1 MDPSFRDQFG
11 NVNRWFLTTVNQP
24 QFKKVLGEVKL
35 CETMAKFDGRSIT
48 VADQHHTVH
57 VIEGNG
63 CEVGQSSLLDSLD
76 SIYKWLFY
84 CQMTVASLHSCWY
97 FNYGSCIVKA
107 TWRPCTVKLAAK
119 WWALELVPYSSAGGL
134 STTGTARR
142 YPWQPCEREPPLHAA
157 TTWHRHTDKKSVE
170 KILTKP
176 YTYLN
181 PRIERVRGLGA
192 RICNDSQKLTSK
204 WSAKISW
211 KMKQKHATRCAASS

>member
-157 TTWHRHTDKKSVE
+157 TTWHRHTDKRSVE
-170 KILTKP
+170 KKYLPYPILT
-176 YTYLN
+176 
-181 PRIERVRGLGA
+181 
-192 RICNDSQKLTSK
+192 
-204 WSAKISW
+204 
-211 KMKQKHATRCAASS
+211 